1 MIPVQ
6 KILRLQDSGT
16 LAPDADR
23 CECGTVTRSYYAS
36 TVDTDPNRTMYTNKK
51 HFYNI
56 LHVAVM
62 GSDLKMVRRA
72 LKAGADVHALYQIR
86 RNCDRRGLTLGKI
99 IIEYLDLNV
108 PPKVVSDIIAL
119 IVEYGYSI
127 DDDRWMVYPPE
138 EDDLD
143 YEVAD
148 SEEPTTMTSLREI
161 ITSTIGINSPD
172 AHAHYM
178 SEVVSFLKSD
188 HGILI

>member
-1 MIPVQ
+1 
-6 KILRLQDSGT
+6 
-16 LAPDADR
+16 
-23 CECGTVTRSYYAS
+23 
-36 TVDTDPNRTMYTNKK
+36 
-51 HFYNI
+51 
-56 LHVAVM
+56 M

-72 LKAGADVHALYQIR
+72 LKAGADVHSLYQIR
-86 RNCDRRGLTLGKI
+86 RNCDRRGFTLGKI

-108 PPKVVSDIIAL
+108 PPKVLADIIAL

-127 DDDRWMVYPPE
+127 DADRWMVYPPE

-161 ITSTIGINSPD
+161 ITSTINSASAG

-188 HGILI
+188 HAILI